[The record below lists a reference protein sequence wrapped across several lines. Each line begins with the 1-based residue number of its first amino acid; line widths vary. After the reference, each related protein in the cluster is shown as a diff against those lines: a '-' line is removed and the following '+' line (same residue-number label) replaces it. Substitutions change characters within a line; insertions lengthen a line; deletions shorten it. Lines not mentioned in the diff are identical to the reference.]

1 MDWNI
6 RNRTLGE
13 RISIVFIVCCLL
25 FLVWTYLGLFGL
37 IASIIIT
44 IIVIVHLNSQ
54 KHGIKNLT
62 KSQGQKILDNNIDWI
77 RKRWDRIQK
86 EKDSNAIKTV
96 NTWYFDEA
104 TDRQLA
110 RIKKIG
116 LYISDTKITKGQASD
131 LIGLFEPADD
141 KDIEILKA
149 NSIPIEGMNQT
160 KAREVVAKI
169 LNEREK
175 INR

>member
-1 MDWNI
+1 
-6 RNRTLGE
+6 
-13 RISIVFIVCCLL
+13 
-25 FLVWTYLGLFGL
+25 
-37 IASIIIT
+37 
-44 IIVIVHLNSQ
+44 
-54 KHGIKNLT
+54 LT